1 VDEFDRWVKPAEM
14 VHANDGTADRGDQR

>member
-1 VDEFDRWVKPAEM
+1 VDEFNRWVKPAEM